1 MSQDSTREYYDES
14 YHFAEDVERPNRAR
28 TRVALR
34 EIEPLAGTRLLDLGC
49 GAGLGT
55 RMAIE
60 EGRASLAVGLDFS
73 WTALALARRTSP
85 VGAWIQGDGTTL
97 PFRDGA
103 FDRVFSHGSME
114 HFPDVAAGFREL
126 QRVMAPG
133 ARAVI
138 VVPNFWVKTEQPL
151 EFRADQQGWT
161 AVIERAGLRVLR
173 VGTDSGPAILK
184 NLNPLRILMRI
195 ALRVVSLFPPL
206 RYQHVFV
213 LEKPAR

>member
-1 MSQDSTREYYDES
+1 MAQDSAREYYDES
-14 YHFAEDVERPNRAR
+14 YHFAEDLEKPNLPR
-28 TRVALR
+28 TRRALR
-34 EIEPLAGTRLLDLGC
+34 EIEPLAGTRMLDLGC
-49 GAGLGT
+49 GIGLAT

-60 EGRASLAVGLDFS
+60 EDGAALGVGLDFS
-73 WTALALARRTSP
+73 WTAIAAARRSAP
-85 VGAWIQGDGTTL
+85 IGSWIQGDGTTL
-97 PFRDGA
+97 PFRDGS

-114 HFPDVAAGFREL
+114 HFPDIAGGFREL

-133 ARAVI
+133 GRAVI

-151 EFRADQQGWT
+151 EFRADQRGWT
-161 AVIERAGLRVLR
+161 RVIEGAGLRVLR

-184 NLNPLRILMRI
+184 NLHPLRILMRI
-195 ALRVVSLFPPL
+195 ALRIVSLFPPI